1 MSAKLN
7 VDIVAQ
13 LKDFNKAM
21 SELKSE
27 VDGISK
33 SVVKSNNESIASTK
47 KMSSTFSE
55 VGKTLASVFAVDQL
69 ISFGKAVLDT
79 TVEFQKM
86 EAVLTTAL
94 GSNSAAKAAMD
105 QIVNFASSTPFQVN
119 ELTDSFVKLANRG
132 FVPTMEQMR
141 QMGDL
146 ASSVGKSFDQL
157 TEAILDAQTGEFE
170 RLKEFGIKA
179 SQQGDIVQFTF
190 KGITTEVAKS
200 DKAIQEYLLSLGN
213 LEGVAGSM
221 EAISKTTGG
230 AISNLEDN
238 ITQLF
243 KNIGD
248 SSSGFINWFVKD
260 LNNVISSL
268 RNMGEIFELMNPFK
282 TIAESSDEARTYLL
296 RVNDSTNDLT
306 RTVKDAASEFDNLS
320 ISTLISGES
329 QTKFLNEM
337 IRLGHTVED
346 SKALFQTYVK
356 LRKEQAASEQLLASA
371 TATTTQETKTNTKE
385 AEKQAAAREKAHKQ
399 RLEQLKKEEEQVQK
413 LSRSYEIGFQDI
425 TYATKEFNKKI
436 EDVASSINKVQ
447 EKGPLLNQIG
457 NVDDAYAAFTT
468 KGTVTGAPLDTPD
481 LSQGITYTPEMDE
494 ADKLHIENAMLL
506 NQQFKEQRDLGLE
519 MSGIFGPLLAQ
530 SFTEMFETGQF
541 GFASLLDGLKKMAIQ
556 LAATAAAAF
565 ALNLLLGGVGL
576 SGFGAGSGGFKNIFK
591 GLGGGGQLGGLIPMA
606 NGGIVSGPTAALVGE
621 YSGARTN
628 PEVIAPLNKLQ
639 NMMGGNVTFTISGD
653 SLVGTLNRA
662 NKTRARKF

>member
-13 LKDFNKAM
+13 LKEFNKAM
-21 SELKSE
+21 SDLKSE
-27 VDGISK
+27 VNDVNKSISN
-33 SVVKSNNESIASTK
+33 SNDETVKSTK
-47 KMSSTFSE
+47 KMSSAFAD
-55 VGKTLASVFAVDQL
+55 VGKTMAAVFTVDLLVNLGKQILA
-69 ISFGKAVLDT
+69 T

-132 FVPTMEQMR
+132 FVPTMEQMK

-179 SQQGDIVQFTF
+179 SQQGDVVQFTF

-243 KNIGD
+243 KNIGE

-268 RNMGEIFELMNPFK
+268 RNMGEIMELMNPFK
-282 TIAESSDEARTYLL
+282 TLAESSDEARTYLL
-296 RVNDSTNDLT
+296 KVNDSTDD
-306 RTVKDAASEFDNLS
+306 TVKTIKDVASQFDSLS
-320 ISTLISGES
+320 LSTLEAGTT

-337 IRLGHTVED
+337 IRLGHTVAD

-356 LRKEQAASEQLLASA
+356 LRKEQGASEELLASA
-371 TATTTQETKTNTKE
+371 TAKSTAQTKANTAET
-385 AEKQAAAREKAHKQ
+385 EKQAEARRKAHEDLIKQ
-399 RLEQLKKEEEQVQK
+399 LRKQKEEELKTLYAISKDVGFRDAFSGQQTDVSKQVTPERLQMMQNATQSILTMNK
-413 LSRSYEIGFQDI
+413 EIAKTLPSIIVPQEAIDRANAYNLAQQQLAYDTQLVAQNMNAALFVGDMFGQ
-425 TYATKEFNKKI
+425 TLGQLAETGKI
-436 EDVASSINKVQ
+436 S
-447 EKGPLLNQIG
+447 
-457 NVDDAYAAFTT
+457 F
-468 KGTVTGAPLDTPD
+468 
-481 LSQGITYTPEMDE
+481 QGIFD
-494 ADKLHIENAMLL
+494 A
-506 NQQFKEQRDLGLE
+506 
-519 MSGIFGPLLAQ
+519 
-530 SFTEMFETGQF
+530 
-541 GFASLLDGLKKMAIQ
+541 LKQMV
-556 LAATAAAAF
+556 LRFAAAIA
-565 ALNLLLGGVGL
+565 AAITLNILTGGLVMKAGEAAGGKSGLGKLILGGK
-576 SGFGAGSGGFKNIFK
+576 AK
-591 GLGGGGQLGGLIPMA
+591 GIGGLTPFA
-606 NGGIVSGPTAALVGE
+606 NGGIVSGPTPALVGE
-621 YSGARTN
+621 YTGARTN
-628 PEVIAPLNKLQ
+628 PEVIAPLSKLQ
-639 NMMGGNVTFTISGD
+639 NIMGGNVTFTISGD
-653 SLVGTLNRA
+653 NLVGTLNRA

>member
-13 LKDFNKAM
+13 LKEFNKAM
-21 SELKSE
+21 TELKSE
-27 VDGISK
+27 VDNVSK
-33 SVVKSNNESIASTK
+33 SVTKSNEESVKSTN
-47 KMSSTFSE
+47 KMSSAFSD
-55 VGKTLASVFAVDQL
+55 VGKTLAAVFTVDLL
-69 ISFGKAVLDT
+69 INFGKQILAT

-132 FVPTMEQMR
+132 FVPTMEQMK

-179 SQQGDIVQFTF
+179 SAQGDVVQFTF

-221 EAISKTTGG
+221 EAIAATTGG

-243 KNIGD
+243 KNIGE

-268 RNMGEIFELMNPFK
+268 RNMGEIMELMNPFK
-282 TIAESSDEARTYLL
+282 TLAESSDEARTYLL
-296 RVNDSTNDLT
+296 RVNDSTDDT
-306 RTVKDAASEFDNLS
+306 IRTVKDVASEFDNLS
-320 ISTLISGES
+320 LSTVEAGTS
-329 QTKFLNEM
+329 QTRFLNEM
-337 IRLGHTVED
+337 IRLGNTVED
-346 SKALFQTYVK
+346 SKALYQTYIK
-356 LRKEQAASEQLLASA
+356 LRKEQASSEQLLTTA
-371 TATTTQETKTNTKE
+371 TAGSTAAIKQNTAETH
-385 AEKQAAAREKAHKQ
+385 KQAEERRKAHEELIKQ
-399 RLEQLKKEEEQVQK
+399 LRKQKEEELKTLYAISKDVGPRDAFGGQPTDVTKQVTPERLAIIQ
-413 LSRSYEIGFQDI
+413 
-425 TYATKEFNKKI
+425 N
-436 EDVASSINKVQ
+436 ASSSILAMNKQIAATMPGIIIPEEAIVR
-447 EKGPLLNQIG
+447 LNAATEAQKQM
-457 NVDDAYAAFTT
+457 AYETQLVAQNMNAALFV
-468 KGTVTGAPLDTPD
+468 GDMFGQA
-481 LSQGITYTPEMDE
+481 LSQLAETGKISF
-494 ADKLHIENAMLL
+494 
-506 NQQFKEQRDLGLE
+506 Q
-519 MSGIFGPLLAQ
+519 GIF
-530 SFTEMFETGQF
+530 
-541 GFASLLDGLKKMAIQ
+541 DAIKQ
-556 LAATAAAAF
+556 MVIKLAAAIAAAVT
-565 ALNLLLGGVGL
+565 LNILTGGML
-576 SGFGAGSGGFKNIFK
+576 ASKGGGK
-591 GLGGGGQLGGLIPMA
+591 GLGAILKGGKMMGIGGLTPFA
-606 NGGIVSGPTAALVGE
+606 NGGIVSGPTPALVGE
-621 YSGARTN
+621 YTGARTN
-628 PEVIAPLNKLQ
+628 PEVIAPLSKLQ

-653 SLVGTLNRA
+653 NLVGTLNRA

>member
-33 SVVKSNNESIASTK
+33 SVTKSNDESIASTK
-47 KMSSTFSE
+47 KMSGAFSE

-69 ISFGKAVLDT
+69 ISFGKSILAT

-86 EAVLTTAL
+86 EAVLTTSL

-141 QMGDL
+141 QMGDV

-179 SQQGDIVQFTF
+179 SAQGDVVQFTF

-200 DKAIQEYLLSLGN
+200 DKAIQEYILSLGN
-213 LEGVAGSM
+213 LDGVAGSM
-221 EAISKTTGG
+221 EAIAATTGG

-268 RNMGEIFELMNPFK
+268 RNMGEIMELLNPFK
-282 TIAESSDEARTYLL
+282 TLAESSDDAREYLL
-296 RVNDSTNDLT
+296 RVNDSTDDT
-306 RTVKDAASEFDNLS
+306 VRTVKDVASEFDNLS
-320 ISTLISGES
+320 MSTLVAGTS
-329 QTKFLNEM
+329 QTKFINEM
-337 IRLGHTVED
+337 IRLGHSVED
-346 SKALFQTYVK
+346 SKALFHTYVK
-356 LRKEQAASEQLLASA
+356 LRKEQGASEELLASA
-371 TATTTQETKTNTKE
+371 TAKTTTETKASTAET
-385 AEKQAAAREKAHKQ
+385 EKQAAARQKAHEQRVKQ
-399 RLEQLKKEEEQVQK
+399 LRKEAEEYIKSENATLGKVGERNAFSGQQTDVTKQMSPERLQMVQSASASILAMNKQIALTMPGIIIPEDAVARLQAYNVAQTELATETALVAQNMNAALFVGDMFGQV
-413 LSRSYEIGFQDI
+413 LSGLAETG
-425 TYATKEFNKKI
+425 
-436 EDVASSINKVQ
+436 KVS
-447 EKGPLLNQIG
+447 
-457 NVDDAYAAFTT
+457 F
-468 KGTVTGAPLDTPD
+468 
-481 LSQGITYTPEMDE
+481 QGIFD
-494 ADKLHIENAMLL
+494 A
-506 NQQFKEQRDLGLE
+506 
-519 MSGIFGPLLAQ
+519 
-530 SFTEMFETGQF
+530 
-541 GFASLLDGLKKMAIQ
+541 LKQMVIRF
-556 LAATAAAAF
+556 AAAIA
-565 ALNLLLGGVGL
+565 AAITLNILTGGLVMKAGEAAGGKSGLSKLILGGK
-576 SGFGAGSGGFKNIFK
+576 AK
-591 GLGGGGQLGGLIPMA
+591 GIGGLTPFA
-606 NGGIVSGPTAALVGE
+606 NGGIVSGPTSALVGE
-621 YSGARTN
+621 YTGARTN
-628 PEVIAPLNKLQ
+628 PEVIAPLSKLQ

>member
-21 SELKSE
+21 SELKTE

-33 SVVKSNNESIASTK
+33 SVTKSNDESIASTK
-47 KMSSTFSE
+47 KMSGAFSD
-55 VGKTLASVFAVDQL
+55 VGKTLASIFAVDQL
-69 ISFGKAVLDT
+69 ISFGKQILAT

-105 QIVNFASSTPFQVN
+105 QIVNFASKTPFQVN

-141 QMGDL
+141 QMGDV

-179 SQQGDIVQFTF
+179 SAQGDVVQFTF

-200 DKAIQEYLLSLGN
+200 DKAIQEYILSLGN
-213 LEGVAGSM
+213 LEGVSGSM
-221 EAISKTTGG
+221 EAIAATTGG

-268 RNMGEIFELMNPFK
+268 RNMGEIIELMNPFK
-282 TIAESSDEARTYLL
+282 TLAESSDDAREYIL
-296 RVNDSTNDLT
+296 RVNDSTDDT
-306 RTVKDAASEFDNLS
+306 VRTVKDVASEFDNLS
-320 ISTLISGES
+320 LSTLEAGTS

-337 IRLGHTVED
+337 IRLGHSVED

-356 LRKEQAASEQLLASA
+356 LRKEQGASEELLA
-371 TATTTQETKTNTKE
+371 TATAKTTAETKTSTAE
-385 AEKQAAAREKAHKQ
+385 TEKQAAARQKAHEQRIKQ
-399 RLEQLKKEEEQVQK
+399 LRKESEEFLKTQNATLGKVGQRDPFSGQQTDITKQMSPERLQMVQSASASILAMNKQIALTMPGIIIPEDAITRLEAYNLGQTQLANETALVAQNMGAALMVGDLFGQALGQLAET
-413 LSRSYEIGFQDI
+413 G
-425 TYATKEFNKKI
+425 KI
-436 EDVASSINKVQ
+436 S
-447 EKGPLLNQIG
+447 
-457 NVDDAYAAFTT
+457 F
-468 KGTVTGAPLDTPD
+468 
-481 LSQGITYTPEMDE
+481 QGIFD
-494 ADKLHIENAMLL
+494 A
-506 NQQFKEQRDLGLE
+506 
-519 MSGIFGPLLAQ
+519 
-530 SFTEMFETGQF
+530 
-541 GFASLLDGLKKMAIQ
+541 LKQMVIRF
-556 LAATAAAAF
+556 AAAIA
-565 ALNLLLGGVGL
+565 AAVTLNILTGGAVMSAGKAAGAK
-576 SGFGAGSGGFKNIFK
+576 SGFGKLLAGGKS
-591 GLGGGGQLGGLIPMA
+591 LGIGGLTPFA
-606 NGGIVSGPTAALVGE
+606 NGGIVSGPTSALVGE
-621 YSGARTN
+621 YTGARTN
-628 PEVIAPLNKLQ
+628 PEVIAPLSKLQ

-653 SLVGTLNRA
+653 NLVGTLNRA

>member
-21 SELKSE
+21 SELKTE

-33 SVVKSNNESIASTK
+33 SVTKSNDESIASTK
-47 KMSSTFSE
+47 KMSGAFTE
-55 VGKTLASVFAVDQL
+55 VGKTLAGVFAVDQL
-69 ISFGKAVLDT
+69 ISFGKSILAT

-86 EAVLTTAL
+86 EAVLSTSL

-105 QIVNFASSTPFQVN
+105 QIVNFASTTPFQVN

-141 QMGDL
+141 QMGDV

-179 SQQGDIVQFTF
+179 SAQGDVVQFTF

-200 DKAIQEYLLSLGN
+200 DKAIQEYILSLGN
-213 LEGVAGSM
+213 LEGVSGSM
-221 EAISKTTGG
+221 EAIAATTGG

-268 RNMGEIFELMNPFK
+268 RNMGEIMELLNPFK
-282 TIAESSDEARTYLL
+282 TLAESSDDAREYLL
-296 RVNDSTNDLT
+296 RVNDSTDDLT
-306 RTVKDAASEFDNLS
+306 RTIKDVASEFDSLS
-320 ISTLISGES
+320 LSTLEAGTS

-337 IRLGHTVED
+337 IRLGHSVED
-346 SKALFQTYVK
+346 SKALFQTYIK
-356 LRKEQAASEQLLASA
+356 LRKEQGASEELLASA
-371 TATTTQETKTNTKE
+371 TAKTTAQTKTNTAE
-385 AEKQAAAREKAHKQ
+385 TEKQAAARQKAHEQRVKQ
-399 RLEQLKKEEEQVQK
+399 LRKEAEEFLKTQNATLGKVGDRNAFSGQQTDVTKQMSPERLQMVESASASILAMNKQIALTMPGIIIPEDAVARLEAYNLGQTQLANETALVAQNMGAALMVGDLFGQTLGQLAET
-413 LSRSYEIGFQDI
+413 G
-425 TYATKEFNKKI
+425 KI
-436 EDVASSINKVQ
+436 S
-447 EKGPLLNQIG
+447 
-457 NVDDAYAAFTT
+457 F
-468 KGTVTGAPLDTPD
+468 
-481 LSQGITYTPEMDE
+481 QGIFD
-494 ADKLHIENAMLL
+494 A
-506 NQQFKEQRDLGLE
+506 
-519 MSGIFGPLLAQ
+519 
-530 SFTEMFETGQF
+530 
-541 GFASLLDGLKKMAIQ
+541 LKQMV
-556 LAATAAAAF
+556 LRFAAAIA
-565 ALNLLLGGVGL
+565 AAVTLNILTGGAVMSAGKAAGAK
-576 SGFGAGSGGFKNIFK
+576 SGFGALLKGGKS
-591 GLGGGGQLGGLIPMA
+591 LGIGGLTPFA
-606 NGGIVSGPTAALVGE
+606 NGGIVSGPTSALVGE
-621 YSGARTN
+621 YTGARTN
-628 PEVIAPLNKLQ
+628 PEVIAPLSKLQ

-653 SLVGTLNRA
+653 NLVGTLNRA

>member
-33 SVVKSNNESIASTK
+33 SVTKSNDESIASTK
-47 KMSSTFSE
+47 KMSGAFSD

-69 ISFGKAVLDT
+69 ISFGKAILDT
-79 TVEFQKM
+79 TVQFQKM

-94 GSNSAAKAAMD
+94 GSNSAAQAAMD
-105 QIVNFASSTPFQVN
+105 QIVDFASTTPFQVD

-170 RLKEFGIKA
+170 RLKEFGVKA
-179 SQQGDIVQFTF
+179 SAQGDVVQFTF

-200 DKAIQEYLLSLGN
+200 DKAIQEYILSLGQ
-213 LEGVAGSM
+213 LEGVSGSM
-221 EAISKTTGG
+221 EAIAATTGG

-268 RNMGEIFELMNPFK
+268 RNMGEIIELMNPFK
-282 TIAESSDEARTYLL
+282 TIAESSDDAREYIL

-306 RTVKDAASEFDNLS
+306 RTVKDVATEFDSLS
-320 ISTLISGES
+320 LSTLEAGTS

-337 IRLGHTVED
+337 IRLGHSVED

-356 LRKEQAASEQLLASA
+356 LRKEQASSEQLLASA
-371 TATTTQETKTNTKE
+371 TATTTQQTKINTAE
-385 AEKQAAAREKAHKQ
+385 VEKQAAARQKAHEQRIKQ
-399 RLEQLKKEEEQVQK
+399 LRKESEEFLKNQNATLEKVGQRDAFGGQPTDQTKQMSPERLTMIQNASASILAMNKQIALTMPGITIPEDAVARLQAYNTAQAQLA
-413 LSRSYEIGFQDI
+413 YETSLVAQNMNAALMVGDLFGQALGQLAE
-425 TYATKEFNKKI
+425 TGKI
-436 EDVASSINKVQ
+436 S
-447 EKGPLLNQIG
+447 
-457 NVDDAYAAFTT
+457 F
-468 KGTVTGAPLDTPD
+468 
-481 LSQGITYTPEMDE
+481 QGIFD
-494 ADKLHIENAMLL
+494 A
-506 NQQFKEQRDLGLE
+506 
-519 MSGIFGPLLAQ
+519 
-530 SFTEMFETGQF
+530 
-541 GFASLLDGLKKMAIQ
+541 LKQMVIRF
-556 LAATAAAAF
+556 AAAIA
-565 ALNLLLGGVGL
+565 AAITLNILTGGAVMSAGKAAGAK
-576 SGFGAGSGGFKNIFK
+576 SGFGALLKGGKSMGI
-591 GLGGGGQLGGLIPMA
+591 GGLTPFA
-606 NGGIVSGPTAALVGE
+606 AGGIVSGPTAALVGE
-621 YSGARTN
+621 YSGAKTN
-628 PEVIAPLNKLQ
+628 PEVIAPLSKLQ

>member
-21 SELKSE
+21 TDLKSE
-27 VDGISK
+27 VNSMGTEIE
-33 SVVKSNNESIASTK
+33 KSNKTSIDSTK
-47 KMSSTFSE
+47 KMSGAFSE

-69 ISFGKAVLDT
+69 INFGKKILDT

-132 FVPTMEQMR
+132 FVPSMEQMR
-141 QMGDL
+141 KMGDL

-170 RLKEFGIKA
+170 RLKEFGVKA
-179 SQQGDIVQFTF
+179 SAQGDVVQFTF

-268 RNMGEIFELMNPFK
+268 RNMGEIMELMNPFK
-282 TIAESSDEARTYLL
+282 TLAESSDEARTYLL
-296 RVNDSTNDLT
+296 KVNDSTDDLT
-306 RTVKDAASEFDNLS
+306 RTVKDAAAEFDNLS
-320 ISTLISGES
+320 ISYVASGEG

-346 SKALFQTYVK
+346 SKALYSTYIK
-356 LRKEQAASEQLLASA
+356 LRNEQAASEKQLAGA
-371 TATTTQETKTNTKE
+371 TASSTAATAANTAET
-385 AEKQAAAREKAHKQ
+385 EKQAAARQKAHEQRIKQ
-399 RLEQLKKEEEQVQK
+399 LRKEQEESFKTSDNILSK
-413 LSRSYEIGFQDI
+413 LGAGATRDAFNPQTTDI
-425 TYATKEFNKKI
+425 TKQMSPERLTMVQNASASILAMNTQIAKTMPGI
-436 EDVASSINKVQ
+436 IIPEDAVERLNAYTAAQSQMALQTQLVAQNMGAALFVGDMFGQTLSTLAETGKVS
-447 EKGPLLNQIG
+447 
-457 NVDDAYAAFTT
+457 F
-468 KGTVTGAPLDTPD
+468 
-481 LSQGITYTPEMDE
+481 QGIFD
-494 ADKLHIENAMLL
+494 A
-506 NQQFKEQRDLGLE
+506 
-519 MSGIFGPLLAQ
+519 
-530 SFTEMFETGQF
+530 
-541 GFASLLDGLKKMAIQ
+541 LKQMVIKF
-556 LAATAAAAF
+556 AAAIAA
-565 ALNLLLGGVGL
+565 ALTLNILTGGAVMSAGKAAGAK
-576 SGFGAGSGGFKNIFK
+576 SGFGALLKGGKSMGI
-591 GLGGGGQLGGLIPMA
+591 GGLTPFA
-606 NGGIVSGPTAALVGE
+606 NGGIVSGPTPALVGE
-621 YSGARTN
+621 YTGARTN
-628 PEVIAPLNKLQ
+628 PEVIAPLSKLQ

-653 SLVGTLNRA
+653 NLVGSLNRA
-662 NKTRARKF
+662 QKTRQRKF

>member
-33 SVVKSNNESIASTK
+33 SVTKSNDESIASTK
-47 KMSSTFSE
+47 KMSGAFSD

-69 ISFGKAVLDT
+69 ISFGKSILAT

-105 QIVNFASSTPFQVN
+105 QIVDFASSTPFQVD
-119 ELTDSFVKLANRG
+119 ELTDSFVKLSNRG

-141 QMGDL
+141 QMGDV

-170 RLKEFGIKA
+170 RLKEFGVKA
-179 SQQGDIVQFTF
+179 SAQGDVVQFTF

-200 DKAIQEYLLSLGN
+200 DKAIQDYLLSLGN

-230 AISNLEDN
+230 MISNLEDN

-268 RNMGEIFELMNPFK
+268 RNMGEIVELMNPFK
-282 TIAESSDEARTYLL
+282 TIAESSNEARTYLL
-296 RVNDSTNDLT
+296 KVNDSTDDLT
-306 RTVKDAASEFDNLS
+306 RTIKDAASEFDNLS

-346 SKALFQTYVK
+346 SKALFHTYVK
-356 LRKEQAASEQLLASA
+356 LRKEQAGSEQLLATA
-371 TATTTQETKTNTKE
+371 TATATQETKTNTAE
-385 AEKQAAAREKAHKQ
+385 VEKQAAARQKAHEQRIKQ
-399 RLEQLKKEEEQVQK
+399 LRKESEEFLKNQNATLGKVGTRDAFGGQPTDQTKQMSPERLTMIQNASASIL
-413 LSRSYEIGFQDI
+413 
-425 TYATKEFNKKI
+425 AMNK
-436 EDVASSINKVQ
+436 
-447 EKGPLLNQIG
+447 QIG
-457 NVDDAYAAFTT
+457 LTMPGIIIPEDA
-468 KGTVTGAPLDTPD
+468 
-481 LSQGITYTPEMDE
+481 I
-494 ADKLHIENAMLL
+494 IRL
-506 NQQFKEQRDLGLE
+506 N
-519 MSGIFGPLLAQ
+519 
-530 SFTEMFETGQF
+530 
-541 GFASLLDGLKKMAIQ
+541 
-556 LAATAAAAF
+556 AAAAAQAQMASQTALVAQNMGAALMVGDMFGQALGQLAETGKISFQGIFDALKQMVLRF
-565 ALNLLLGGVGL
+565 AAAIAAAITLNILTGGAVMSAGKAAGAK
-576 SGFGAGSGGFKNIFK
+576 SGFGALLKGGKSMGI
-591 GLGGGGQLGGLIPMA
+591 GGLSPFA
-606 NGGIVSGPTAALVGE
+606 AGGIVSGPTAALVGE
-621 YSGARTN
+621 YPGARNN

>member
-200 DKAIQEYLLSLGN
+200 DKAIQDYLLSLGN
-213 LEGVAGSM
+213 LEGVSGSM
-221 EAISKTTGG
+221 EAISQTTGG

-243 KNIGD
+243 KSIGE

-436 EDVASSINKVQ
+436 EDVANSINKAQ
-447 EKGPLLNQIG
+447 QQGPLLNQIG

-494 ADKLHIENAMLL
+494 ADKMHIQNAILL
-506 NQQFKEQRDLGLE
+506 NEQFKQQRDLGLE

-565 ALNLLLGGVGL
+565 ALNLLLGGVGMA
-576 SGFGAGSGGFKNIFK
+576 GFGKGSSGFKNIFK
-591 GLGGGGQLGGLIPMA
+591 GLGGGGQLGGLIPFA

-621 YSGARTN
+621 YSGAKTN
-628 PEVIAPLNKLQ
+628 PEVIAPLSKLQ

>member
-33 SVVKSNNESIASTK
+33 SVTKSNDESIASTK
-47 KMSSTFSE
+47 KMSGAFSD

-69 ISFGKAVLDT
+69 ISFGKAILDT
-79 TVEFQKM
+79 TVQFQKM

-94 GSNSAAKAAMD
+94 GSNSAAQAAMD
-105 QIVNFASSTPFQVN
+105 QIVDFASTTPFQVD

-170 RLKEFGIKA
+170 RLKEFGVKA
-179 SQQGDIVQFTF
+179 SAQGDVVQFTF

-200 DKAIQEYLLSLGN
+200 DKAIQEYILSLGQ
-213 LEGVAGSM
+213 LEGVSGSM
-221 EAISKTTGG
+221 EAIAATTGG

-268 RNMGEIFELMNPFK
+268 RNMGEIIELMNPFK
-282 TIAESSDEARTYLL
+282 TIAESSDDAREYIL

-306 RTVKDAASEFDNLS
+306 RTVKDVATEFDSLS
-320 ISTLISGES
+320 LSTLEAGTS

-337 IRLGHTVED
+337 IRLGYSVED

-356 LRKEQAASEQLLASA
+356 LRKEQGASEELLASA
-371 TATTTQETKTNTKE
+371 TANTTAKTKENTEETK
-385 AEKQAAAREKAHKQ
+385 KQAEARAKAHEQRIKQ
-399 RLEQLKKEEEQVQK
+399 LRKESEEFQKHVRETYKLVVRDPFAGSAPDSNGAIRNADPERQQIMANASEKIVAMNKQIAATMPGIIIPEDAVARLQAYNAAQTQLAIETDLVAKNMGAALFVGDMFGQV
-413 LSRSYEIGFQDI
+413 LSGLGETGKVSFQGI
-425 TYATKEFNKKI
+425 F
-436 EDVASSINKVQ
+436 
-447 EKGPLLNQIG
+447 
-457 NVDDAYAAFTT
+457 DALKQMVIRFAAAIAAAFTLNIL
-468 KGTVTGAPLDTPD
+468 TG
-481 LSQGITYTPEMDE
+481 
-494 ADKLHIENAMLL
+494 
-506 NQQFKEQRDLGLE
+506 GLV
-519 MSGIFGPLLAQ
+519 MQA
-530 SFTEMFETGQF
+530 
-541 GFASLLDGLKKMAIQ
+541 
-556 LAATAAAAF
+556 
-565 ALNLLLGGVGL
+565 GG
-576 SGFGAGSGGFKNIFK
+576 GGK
-591 GLGGGGQLGGLIPMA
+591 GLGALIKGGKSFGIGGLTPFA
-606 NGGIVSGPTAALVGE
+606 AGGIVSGPTAALVGE
-621 YSGARTN
+621 YSGAKTN
-628 PEVIAPLNKLQ
+628 PEVIAPLSKLQ

>member
-21 SELKSE
+21 SELKTE

-33 SVVKSNNESIASTK
+33 SVTKSNDESIASTK
-47 KMSSTFSE
+47 KMSGAFSD

-69 ISFGKAVLDT
+69 ISFGKQILAT

-105 QIVNFASSTPFQVN
+105 QIVNFASKTPFQVN

-141 QMGDL
+141 QMGDV

-179 SQQGDIVQFTF
+179 SAQGDVVQFTF

-200 DKAIQEYLLSLGN
+200 DKAIQEYILSLGN
-213 LEGVAGSM
+213 LEGVSGSM
-221 EAISKTTGG
+221 EAIAATTGG

-268 RNMGEIFELMNPFK
+268 RNMGEIIELMNPFK
-282 TIAESSDEARTYLL
+282 TLAESSDDAREYIL
-296 RVNDSTNDLT
+296 RVNDSTDDT
-306 RTVKDAASEFDNLS
+306 VRTVKDVASEFDNLS
-320 ISTLISGES
+320 LSTLEAGTS

-337 IRLGHTVED
+337 IRLGHSVED

-356 LRKEQAASEQLLASA
+356 LRKEQGASEELLA
-371 TATTTQETKTNTKE
+371 TATAKTTAETKTSTAE
-385 AEKQAAAREKAHKQ
+385 TEKQAAARQKAHEQRIKQ
-399 RLEQLKKEEEQVQK
+399 LRKESEEFLKTQNATLGKVGERNAFSGQQTDVTKQMSPERLQMVQSASASILAMNKQIAATMPGIIIPEDAVLRLEAYNAAQTQLATETNLVAQNMGAALFVGDMFGQV
-413 LSRSYEIGFQDI
+413 LSGLAETG
-425 TYATKEFNKKI
+425 
-436 EDVASSINKVQ
+436 KVS
-447 EKGPLLNQIG
+447 
-457 NVDDAYAAFTT
+457 F
-468 KGTVTGAPLDTPD
+468 
-481 LSQGITYTPEMDE
+481 QGIFD
-494 ADKLHIENAMLL
+494 A
-506 NQQFKEQRDLGLE
+506 
-519 MSGIFGPLLAQ
+519 
-530 SFTEMFETGQF
+530 
-541 GFASLLDGLKKMAIQ
+541 LKQMVIRF
-556 LAATAAAAF
+556 AAAIAA
-565 ALNLLLGGVGL
+565 ALTLNILTGGLVMQ
-576 SGFGAGSGGFKNIFK
+576 AGGGGK
-591 GLGGGGQLGGLIPMA
+591 GLGALIKGGKSFGIGGLTPFA
-606 NGGIVSGPTAALVGE
+606 NGGIVSGPTSALVGE
-621 YSGARTN
+621 YTGARTN
-628 PEVIAPLNKLQ
+628 PEVIAPLSKLQ

-653 SLVGTLNRA
+653 NLVGTLNRA

>member
-33 SVVKSNNESIASTK
+33 SVTKSNDESIASTK
-47 KMSSTFSE
+47 KMSGAFSD

-69 ISFGKAVLDT
+69 ISFGKQILAT

-105 QIVNFASSTPFQVN
+105 QIVNFASKTPFQVN

-141 QMGDL
+141 QMGDV

-179 SQQGDIVQFTF
+179 SAQGDVVQFTF

-200 DKAIQEYLLSLGN
+200 DKAIQEYILSLGN
-213 LEGVAGSM
+213 LEGVSGSM
-221 EAISKTTGG
+221 EAIAATTGG

-268 RNMGEIFELMNPFK
+268 RNMGEIIELMNPFK
-282 TIAESSDEARTYLL
+282 TLAESSDDAREYLL
-296 RVNDSTNDLT
+296 KVNDSTDDMV
-306 RTVKDAASEFDNLS
+306 RTVKDVASEFDNLS
-320 ISTLISGES
+320 LSTLEAGTS

-337 IRLGHTVED
+337 IRLGHSVED

-356 LRKEQAASEQLLASA
+356 LRKEQGASEELLASA
-371 TATTTQETKTNTKE
+371 TANTTTKTKENTEETK
-385 AEKQAAAREKAHKQ
+385 KQAEARQKAHEQRIKQ
-399 RLEQLKKEEEQVQK
+399 IRKESVEFQQHVRDTYKLVVRDPFGGQGPDPNRNADAERQQIMANASTKILAMNKQIAETMPGIIIPEEAVLRLEAYNAAQTQLATETNLVAQNMGAALFVGDMFGQV
-413 LSRSYEIGFQDI
+413 LSGLAETG
-425 TYATKEFNKKI
+425 
-436 EDVASSINKVQ
+436 KVS
-447 EKGPLLNQIG
+447 
-457 NVDDAYAAFTT
+457 F
-468 KGTVTGAPLDTPD
+468 
-481 LSQGITYTPEMDE
+481 QGIFD
-494 ADKLHIENAMLL
+494 A
-506 NQQFKEQRDLGLE
+506 
-519 MSGIFGPLLAQ
+519 
-530 SFTEMFETGQF
+530 
-541 GFASLLDGLKKMAIQ
+541 LKQMVIRF
-556 LAATAAAAF
+556 AAAIAA
-565 ALNLLLGGVGL
+565 ALTLNILTGGLVMQ
-576 SGFGAGSGGFKNIFK
+576 AGGGGK
-591 GLGGGGQLGGLIPMA
+591 GLGALIKGGKSFGIGGLTPFA
-606 NGGIVSGPTAALVGE
+606 NGGIVSGPTSALVGE
-621 YSGARTN
+621 YTGARTN
-628 PEVIAPLNKLQ
+628 PEVIAPLSKLQ

-653 SLVGTLNRA
+653 NLVGTLNRA

>member
-33 SVVKSNNESIASTK
+33 SVTKSNDESIASTK
-47 KMSSTFSE
+47 KMSGAFSD

-69 ISFGKAVLDT
+69 ISFGKAILDT

-105 QIVNFASSTPFQVN
+105 QIVDFASTTPFQVD

-179 SQQGDIVQFTF
+179 SAQGDVVQFTF

-213 LEGVAGSM
+213 LEGVSGSM
-221 EAISKTTGG
+221 EAIAATTGG

-268 RNMGEIFELMNPFK
+268 RNMGEIIELMNPFK
-282 TIAESSDEARTYLL
+282 TLAEDSDDAREYIL

-306 RTVKDAASEFDNLS
+306 RTVKDVATEFDSLS
-320 ISTLISGES
+320 LSTLEAGTS

-337 IRLGHTVED
+337 IRLGHSVED

-356 LRKEQAASEQLLASA
+356 LRKEQASSEQLLASA
-371 TATTTQETKTNTKE
+371 TATTTQQTKINTAE
-385 AEKQAAAREKAHKQ
+385 VEKQAAVRQKAHEQRIKQ
-399 RLEQLKKEEEQVQK
+399 LRKESEEFLKNQNATLEKVGQRDAFGGQPTDQTKQMSPERLTMIQNASASILAMNKQIALTMPGITIPEDAVVRLQAYNAAQTQLANETALVAQNMNAALMVGDLFGQALGQLAET
-413 LSRSYEIGFQDI
+413 G
-425 TYATKEFNKKI
+425 KI
-436 EDVASSINKVQ
+436 S
-447 EKGPLLNQIG
+447 
-457 NVDDAYAAFTT
+457 F
-468 KGTVTGAPLDTPD
+468 
-481 LSQGITYTPEMDE
+481 QGIFD
-494 ADKLHIENAMLL
+494 A
-506 NQQFKEQRDLGLE
+506 
-519 MSGIFGPLLAQ
+519 
-530 SFTEMFETGQF
+530 
-541 GFASLLDGLKKMAIQ
+541 LKQMV
-556 LAATAAAAF
+556 LRFAAAIA
-565 ALNLLLGGVGL
+565 AAITLNILTGGAVMSAGKAAGAK
-576 SGFGAGSGGFKNIFK
+576 SGFGALLKGGKSMGI
-591 GLGGGGQLGGLIPMA
+591 GGLTPFA
-606 NGGIVSGPTAALVGE
+606 NGGIVSGPTSALVGE
-621 YSGARTN
+621 YTGARTN
-628 PEVIAPLNKLQ
+628 PEVIAPLSKLQ

>member
-21 SELKSE
+21 SELKTE

-33 SVVKSNNESIASTK
+33 SVTKSNDESIASTK
-47 KMSSTFSE
+47 KMSGAFSD

-69 ISFGKAVLDT
+69 ISFGKQILAT

-105 QIVNFASSTPFQVN
+105 QIVNFASKTPFQVN

-141 QMGDL
+141 QMGDV

-179 SQQGDIVQFTF
+179 SAQGDVVHFTF

-200 DKAIQEYLLSLGN
+200 DKAIQEYILSLGN
-213 LEGVAGSM
+213 LEGVSGSM
-221 EAISKTTGG
+221 EAIAATTGG

-268 RNMGEIFELMNPFK
+268 RNMGEIIELMNPFK
-282 TIAESSDEARTYLL
+282 TLAESSDDAREYIL
-296 RVNDSTNDLT
+296 RVNDSTDDT
-306 RTVKDAASEFDNLS
+306 IRTVKDVASEFDNLS
-320 ISTLISGES
+320 LSTLEAGTS

-337 IRLGHTVED
+337 IRLGHSVED

-356 LRKEQAASEQLLASA
+356 LRKEQGASEELLA
-371 TATTTQETKTNTKE
+371 TATAKTTTETKTSTAE
-385 AEKQAAAREKAHKQ
+385 TEKQAAARQKAHEQRIKQ
-399 RLEQLKKEEEQVQK
+399 LRKESEEFLKTQNATLGKVGQRDPFSGQQTDITKQMSPERLQMVQSASASILAMNKQIAATMPSIIIPEDAVLRLEAYNAAQTQLATETNLVAQNMGAALFVGDMFGQV
-413 LSRSYEIGFQDI
+413 LSGLAETG
-425 TYATKEFNKKI
+425 
-436 EDVASSINKVQ
+436 KVS
-447 EKGPLLNQIG
+447 
-457 NVDDAYAAFTT
+457 F
-468 KGTVTGAPLDTPD
+468 
-481 LSQGITYTPEMDE
+481 QGIFD
-494 ADKLHIENAMLL
+494 A
-506 NQQFKEQRDLGLE
+506 
-519 MSGIFGPLLAQ
+519 
-530 SFTEMFETGQF
+530 
-541 GFASLLDGLKKMAIQ
+541 LKQMVIRF
-556 LAATAAAAF
+556 AAAIAA
-565 ALNLLLGGVGL
+565 ALTLNILTGGLVMQ
-576 SGFGAGSGGFKNIFK
+576 AGGGGK
-591 GLGGGGQLGGLIPMA
+591 GLGALIKGGKSFGIGGLTPFA
-606 NGGIVSGPTAALVGE
+606 NGGIVSGPTSALVGE
-621 YSGARTN
+621 YTGARTN
-628 PEVIAPLNKLQ
+628 PEVIAPLSKLQ

-653 SLVGTLNRA
+653 NLVGTLNRA

>member
-21 SELKSE
+21 TELKSE

-33 SVVKSNNESIASTK
+33 SVTKSNDESISSTK
-47 KMSSTFSE
+47 KMSGAFSD

-69 ISFGKAVLDT
+69 INFGKQILNT

-119 ELTDSFVKLANRG
+119 ELTDSFVKLSNRG
-132 FVPTMEQMR
+132 FIPTMEQMR
-141 QMGDL
+141 QMGDV

-179 SQQGDIVQFTF
+179 SAQGDVVQFTF

-200 DKAIQEYLLSLGN
+200 DKAIQEYLLSLGD
-213 LEGVAGSM
+213 LEGVSGSM

-230 AISNLEDN
+230 VISNLEDN

-268 RNMGEIFELMNPFK
+268 RNLGEIIELMNPFE
-282 TIAESSDEARTYLL
+282 TIAESSDNAREYLL
-296 RVNDSTNDLT
+296 RVNDSTDDLT
-306 RTVKDAASEFDNLS
+306 RTVKDVATEFDNLS
-320 ISTLISGES
+320 MSTVLAGAT
-329 QTKFLNEM
+329 QTKFLHEM
-337 IRLGHTVED
+337 IKLGHTVED

-356 LRKEQAASEQLLASA
+356 VRKEQFDSEQRLAGA
-371 TATTTQETKTNTKE
+371 TAQTTAETKTNTAE
-385 AEKQAAAREKAHKQ
+385 VEKQAEARAKAHKQ
-399 RLEQLKKEEEQVQK
+399 RLEQIKKEQEQIST
-413 LSRSYEIGFQDI
+413 LSRSYEIAFEDI
-425 TYATKEFNKKI
+425 TFATKEYQDKISQALAPQKQEKAFELDVSNIAPPVEDEADQKKI
-436 EDVASSINKVQ
+436 EDAR
-447 EKGPLLNQIG
+447 LLNEEFAKQK
-457 NVDDAYAAFTT
+457 A
-468 KGTVTGAPLDTPD
+468 
-481 LSQGITYTPEMDE
+481 
-494 ADKLHIENAMLL
+494 
-506 NQQFKEQRDLGLE
+506 LGLE
-519 MSGIFGPLLAQ
+519 ISGIFGPMISD
-530 SFTEMFETGQF
+530 SFTQMFETGKF
-541 GFASLLDGLKKMAIQ
+541 GFSTLLDGLKKMAIQ

-565 ALNLLLGGVGL
+565 ALNLLLGGVGM
-576 SGFGAGSGGFKNIFK
+576 SGFGKGTSGFKNIFGK
-591 GLGGGGQLGGLIPMA
+591 LGGGGPLGGLIPFA
-606 NGGIVSGPTAALVGE
+606 NGGIVSGPTSALVGE
-621 YSGARTN
+621 YTGARTN
-628 PEVIAPLNKLQ
+628 PEVIAPLSKLQ

>member
-33 SVVKSNNESIASTK
+33 SVTKSNDESIASTK
-47 KMSSTFSE
+47 KMSGAFSE

-69 ISFGKAVLDT
+69 ISFGKSILAT

-86 EAVLTTAL
+86 EAVLTTSL

-141 QMGDL
+141 QMGDV

-179 SQQGDIVQFTF
+179 SAQGDVVQFTF

-200 DKAIQEYLLSLGN
+200 DKAIQEYILSLGN
-213 LEGVAGSM
+213 LDGVAGSM
-221 EAISKTTGG
+221 EAIAATTGG

-268 RNMGEIFELMNPFK
+268 RNMGEIMELLNPFK
-282 TIAESSDEARTYLL
+282 TLAESSDDAREYLL
-296 RVNDSTNDLT
+296 RVNDSTDDT
-306 RTVKDAASEFDNLS
+306 VRTVKDVASEFDNLS
-320 ISTLISGES
+320 MSTLVAGTS

-337 IRLGHTVED
+337 IRLGHSVED
-346 SKALFQTYVK
+346 SKALFHTYVK
-356 LRKEQAASEQLLASA
+356 LRKEQGASEELLASA
-371 TATTTQETKTNTKE
+371 TAKTTAETKTSTAE
-385 AEKQAAAREKAHKQ
+385 TEKQAAARQKAHEQRVKQ
-399 RLEQLKKEEEQVQK
+399 LRKEAEEYIKNENATLGKVGERNAFSGQQTDVTKQMSPERLQMVQSASASILAMNKQIALTMPGIIIPEDAITRLEAYNLGQTQLANETALVAQNMGAALMVGDLFGQALGQLAET
-413 LSRSYEIGFQDI
+413 G
-425 TYATKEFNKKI
+425 KI
-436 EDVASSINKVQ
+436 S
-447 EKGPLLNQIG
+447 
-457 NVDDAYAAFTT
+457 F
-468 KGTVTGAPLDTPD
+468 
-481 LSQGITYTPEMDE
+481 QGIFD
-494 ADKLHIENAMLL
+494 A
-506 NQQFKEQRDLGLE
+506 
-519 MSGIFGPLLAQ
+519 
-530 SFTEMFETGQF
+530 
-541 GFASLLDGLKKMAIQ
+541 LKQMV
-556 LAATAAAAF
+556 LRFAAAIA
-565 ALNLLLGGVGL
+565 AAVTLNILTGGAVMSAGKAAGAK
-576 SGFGAGSGGFKNIFK
+576 SGFGALLKGGKS
-591 GLGGGGQLGGLIPMA
+591 LGIGGLTPFA
-606 NGGIVSGPTAALVGE
+606 NGGIVSGPTSALVGE
-621 YSGARTN
+621 YTGARTN
-628 PEVIAPLNKLQ
+628 PEVIAPLSKLQ

-653 SLVGTLNRA
+653 NLVGTLNRA

>member
-21 SELKSE
+21 SELKTE

-33 SVVKSNNESIASTK
+33 SVTKSNDESIASTK
-47 KMSSTFSE
+47 KMSGAFSD

-69 ISFGKAVLDT
+69 ISFGKQILAT

-105 QIVNFASSTPFQVN
+105 QIVNFASKTPFQVN

-141 QMGDL
+141 QMGDV

-179 SQQGDIVQFTF
+179 SAQGDVVQFTF

-200 DKAIQEYLLSLGN
+200 DKAIQEYILSLGN
-213 LEGVAGSM
+213 LEGVSGSM
-221 EAISKTTGG
+221 EAIAATTGG

-268 RNMGEIFELMNPFK
+268 RNMGEIMELLNPFK
-282 TIAESSDEARTYLL
+282 TLAESSDDAREYLL
-296 RVNDSTNDLT
+296 RVNDSTDDT
-306 RTVKDAASEFDNLS
+306 ISTVKDVASEFDNLS
-320 ISTLISGES
+320 LSTLEAGTS

-337 IRLGHTVED
+337 IRLGHSVED
-346 SKALFQTYVK
+346 SKALFNTYVK
-356 LRKEQAASEQLLASA
+356 LRKEQGASEELLASA
-371 TATTTQETKTNTKE
+371 TANSTAQTKTNTAE
-385 AEKQAAAREKAHKQ
+385 TEKQAAARQKAHEQRVKQ
-399 RLEQLKKEEEQVQK
+399 LRKEAEEFLKTQNATLGKVGERNAFSGQQTDVTKQMSPERLQMVESASASILAMNKQIALTMPGIIIPEDAVARLEAYNLGQTQLANETALVAQNMGAALMVGDLFGQTLGQLAET
-413 LSRSYEIGFQDI
+413 G
-425 TYATKEFNKKI
+425 KI
-436 EDVASSINKVQ
+436 S
-447 EKGPLLNQIG
+447 
-457 NVDDAYAAFTT
+457 F
-468 KGTVTGAPLDTPD
+468 
-481 LSQGITYTPEMDE
+481 QGIFD
-494 ADKLHIENAMLL
+494 A
-506 NQQFKEQRDLGLE
+506 
-519 MSGIFGPLLAQ
+519 
-530 SFTEMFETGQF
+530 
-541 GFASLLDGLKKMAIQ
+541 LKQMV
-556 LAATAAAAF
+556 LRFAAAIA
-565 ALNLLLGGVGL
+565 AAVTLNILTGGAVMSAGKAAGAK
-576 SGFGAGSGGFKNIFK
+576 SGFGALLKGGKS
-591 GLGGGGQLGGLIPMA
+591 LGIGGLTPFA
-606 NGGIVSGPTAALVGE
+606 NGGIVSGPTSALVGE
-621 YSGARTN
+621 YTGARTN
-628 PEVIAPLNKLQ
+628 PEVIAPLSKLQ

-653 SLVGTLNRA
+653 NLVGTLNRA

>member
-33 SVVKSNNESIASTK
+33 SVTKSNDESIASTK
-47 KMSSTFSE
+47 KMSGAFSD

-69 ISFGKAVLDT
+69 ISFGKAILDT
-79 TVEFQKM
+79 TVQFQKM

-94 GSNSAAKAAMD
+94 GSNSAAQAAMD
-105 QIVNFASSTPFQVN
+105 QIVDFASTTPFQVD

-170 RLKEFGIKA
+170 RLKEFGVKA
-179 SQQGDIVQFTF
+179 SAQGDVVQFTF

-200 DKAIQEYLLSLGN
+200 DKAIQEYILSLGE
-213 LEGVAGSM
+213 LEGVSGSM
-221 EAISKTTGG
+221 EAIAATTGG

-268 RNMGEIFELMNPFK
+268 RNMGEIIELMNPFK
-282 TIAESSDEARTYLL
+282 TIAESSDDAREYIL

-306 RTVKDAASEFDNLS
+306 RTVKDVATEFDSLS
-320 ISTLISGES
+320 VSTLEAGTS

-337 IRLGHTVED
+337 IRLGHSVED

-356 LRKEQAASEQLLASA
+356 LRKEQASSEQLLASA
-371 TATTTQETKTNTKE
+371 TATTTQQTKINTAE
-385 AEKQAAAREKAHKQ
+385 VEKQAAARQKAHDQRIKQ
-399 RLEQLKKEEEQVQK
+399 LRKESEEFLKNQNATLEKVGQRDAFGGQPTDQTKQMSPERLTMIQ
-413 LSRSYEIGFQDI
+413 
-425 TYATKEFNKKI
+425 N
-436 EDVASSINKVQ
+436 ASASILAINK
-447 EKGPLLNQIG
+447 QIALTMPG
-457 NVDDAYAAFTT
+457 IIIPEDAVARLQAYNAAQTQLAIETDLVAKNMGAALFVGDMFGQVLSGLGETGKVSFQGIFDALKQMVIRFAAAIAAAFTLNIL
-468 KGTVTGAPLDTPD
+468 TG
-481 LSQGITYTPEMDE
+481 
-494 ADKLHIENAMLL
+494 
-506 NQQFKEQRDLGLE
+506 GLV
-519 MSGIFGPLLAQ
+519 MQA
-530 SFTEMFETGQF
+530 
-541 GFASLLDGLKKMAIQ
+541 
-556 LAATAAAAF
+556 
-565 ALNLLLGGVGL
+565 GG
-576 SGFGAGSGGFKNIFK
+576 GGK
-591 GLGGGGQLGGLIPMA
+591 GLGALIKGGKSFGIGGLTPFA

-621 YSGARTN
+621 YSGAKTN
-628 PEVIAPLNKLQ
+628 PEVIAPLSKLQ

>member
-13 LKDFNKAM
+13 LKEFNKAM

-27 VDGISK
+27 VDEVSK
-33 SVVKSNNESIASTK
+33 SVAKSNDESVKSTK
-47 KMSSTFSE
+47 KMSGAFSE
-55 VGKTLASVFAVDQL
+55 VGATIASVFAVDQL
-69 ISFGKAVLDT
+69 INFGKQILAT

-105 QIVNFASSTPFQVN
+105 QIVDFASTTPFQVN

-132 FVPTMEQMR
+132 FVPTMDQMR

-170 RLKEFGIKA
+170 RLKEFGVKA
-179 SQQGDIVQFTF
+179 SAQGDVVQFTF

-221 EAISKTTGG
+221 ESISRTTGG

-243 KNIGD
+243 KNIGEE
-248 SSSGFINWFVKD
+248 SSGFINWFVKD

-268 RNMGEIFELMNPFK
+268 RNMGEIIELMNPFK
-282 TIAESSDEARTYLL
+282 TIAESSDDAREYLL
-296 RVNDSTNDLT
+296 KVNDSTNDLT
-306 RTVKDAASEFDNLS
+306 RTVKDVASEFDNLS
-320 ISTLISGES
+320 IATVLTGES

-356 LRKEQAASEQLLASA
+356 LRKEQFTSEQQLASA
-371 TATTTQETKTNTKE
+371 TASNTTQTKANT
-385 AEKQAAAREKAHKQ
+385 AEVERQAAARQKAHEQRIKQ
-399 RLEQLKKEEEQVQK
+399 LRKESEEFVKNQNATLSKVGARDAFNPQQTDVSKQVTPERLQMMQNATQSILTMNKEIAKTLPSIIVPQEAIDRANAYNLAQQQLAYDTQ
-413 LSRSYEIGFQDI
+413 L
-425 TYATKEFNKKI
+425 
-436 EDVASSINKVQ
+436 VAQNMNAALFVGDMFGQALGQLAETGKVS
-447 EKGPLLNQIG
+447 
-457 NVDDAYAAFTT
+457 F
-468 KGTVTGAPLDTPD
+468 
-481 LSQGITYTPEMDE
+481 QGIFD
-494 ADKLHIENAMLL
+494 A
-506 NQQFKEQRDLGLE
+506 
-519 MSGIFGPLLAQ
+519 
-530 SFTEMFETGQF
+530 
-541 GFASLLDGLKKMAIQ
+541 LKALVLKF
-556 LAATAAAAF
+556 AAAIAA
-565 ALNLLLGGVGL
+565 ALTLNILTGGAVMSAGKAAGAK
-576 SGFGAGSGGFKNIFK
+576 SGFGALLKGGSSFGI
-591 GLGGGGQLGGLIPMA
+591 GGLTPFA
-606 NGGIVSGPTAALVGE
+606 NGGIVSGPTPALVGE
-621 YSGARTN
+621 YTGARTN
-628 PEVIAPLNKLQ
+628 PEVIAPLSQLQ

-653 SLVGTLNRA
+653 NLVGTLNRA